1 MHQTQQMR
9 ISCTFNN
16 KIAHVLLLFK
26 YKCAFAVQFLLVIL
40 MKKYRLRSLREDR
53 DLTQEQV
60 AKVLNMTRTN
70 YGRIE
75 QESVT
80 LSFDD
85 AVLLSDFFE
94 VSLEDLLISKKKN
107 SVLTKDDQRLI
118 RSAINLLESFEKKHQ
133 YK

>member
-1 MHQTQQMR
+1 
-9 ISCTFNN
+9 
-16 KIAHVLLLFK
+16 
-26 YKCAFAVQFLLVIL
+26 
-40 MKKYRLRSLREDR
+40 MKKYRLRAIREDR

-70 YGRIE
+70 YARIE
-75 QESVT
+75 QELVT

-94 VSLEDLLISKKKN
+94 VSLEDLLITSKKN
-107 SVLTKDDQRLI
+107 NVLTKDDQRLI